1 MYVGN
6 IYVPPQNYP
15 LIGVGFTFT
24 ILGVVTVCLRV
35 FTRGWLIKHFGTD
48 DALIVFSGLSSIGFL
63 VAAMEQVRYGL
74 NQPADPDLAAPFQ
87 LATYASMTCYN
98 ICHLFVKLSIALQ
111 CLRVFTTPI
120 ARRVFLGLLIYL
132 AIYGPFCVLMSVF
145 TCWPVNK
152 YWEDSVEGKCL
163 DRVTLRLA
171 FAGVNIFND
180 LALVCAPLPLL
191 NRLQMASKMK
201 YILMGVFAAGGVA
214 SAVAIVR
221 FYSLWSFGQV
231 PLTQRPC
238 MNPLSL
244 FRSEESLLIDHTAKG
259 MEIALWSCLESN
271 LTIICACVPSLN
283 PLLIKLLPGFIT
295 SSGRSRSLGQGYT
308 PNHRTPLSRANSSW
322 RRSRRNPNPSDSGA
336 ETGPKGIQVE
346 QSFELGHIVVPDD
359 DSEKNLVT
367 STATAQYH
375 SEISIQAGKSNASRG
390 LN

>member
-1 MYVGN
+1 MYIGN

-24 ILGVVTVCLRV
+24 ILAGVTVSLRI
-35 FTRGWLIKHFGTD
+35 FTRGWMIKHFGTD
-48 DALIVFSGLSSIGFL
+48 DALIVFSGLSSIGFF

-74 NQPADPDLAAPFQ
+74 NQPADPDLASPFQ

-98 ICHLFVKLSIALQ
+98 ICHMFVKLSIALQ
-111 CLRVFTTPI
+111 CLRVFTTPT

-132 AIYGPFCVLMSVF
+132 AIYGPFCVLLSVF

-152 YWEDSVEGKCL
+152 YWEDSIEGKCL
-163 DRVTLRLA
+163 DRVNVRLA
-171 FAGVNIFND
+171 FAGFNIFND
-180 LALVCAPLPLL
+180 LTLVCAPLPLL
-191 NRLQMASKMK
+191 NRLQMANKMK

-214 SAVAIVR
+214 TAVAIVR
-221 FYSLWSFGQV
+221 FYTLWSYGQV
-231 PLTQRPC
+231 PLAQRP
-238 MNPLSL
+238 P
-244 FRSEESLLIDHTAKG
+244 KG

-283 PLLIKLLPGFIT
+283 PLLIRLLPGFIT

-322 RRSRRNPNPSDSGA
+322 RKSHRNQDPSDSGA
-336 ETGPKGIQVE
+336 GPKGIQVE
-346 QSFELGHIVVPDD
+346 QSFELGQIVVPDD

-367 STATAQYH
+367 GTATAQYH
-375 SEISIQAGKSNASRG
+375 SEISIQAGKSNAR
-390 LN
+390 

>member
-1 MYVGN
+1 MADQALWN
-6 IYVPPQNYP
+6 RRCSHR
-15 LIGVGFTFT
+15 
-24 ILGVVTVCLRV
+24 ILWW
-35 FTRGWLIKHFGTD
+35 FF
-48 DALIVFSGLSSIGFL
+48 

-152 YWEDSVEGKCL
+152 YWEDSIEGKCL

-231 PLTQRPC
+231 PLTERPC
-238 MNPLSL
+238 MDPLPPPRAENL
-244 FRSEESLLIDHTAKG
+244 LLIDDIAKG

-283 PLLIKLLPGFIT
+283 PLLIRLLPGFIT

-322 RRSRRNPNPSDSGA
+322 RRSRRNPDPSDSGA

-367 STATAQYH
+367 GTATAQYH
-375 SEISIQAGKSNASRG
+375 SEISIQAGKSNAR
-390 LN
+390 

>member
-48 DALIVFSGLSSIGFL
+48 DALIVFSGLSSIGFF
-63 VAAMEQVRYGL
+63 VGAMEQVRYGL

-98 ICHLFVKLSIALQ
+98 ICHMFVKLSIALQ

-132 AIYGPFCVLMSVF
+132 AIYGPFCVLLSVF

-152 YWEDSVEGKCL
+152 YWKDSVEGKCL

-231 PLTQRPC
+231 PLTERP
-238 MNPLSL
+238 S
-244 FRSEESLLIDHTAKG
+244 KG

-283 PLLIKLLPGFIT
+283 PLLIRLLPGFIT

-322 RRSRRNPNPSDSGA
+322 RRSRRNPDPSDSGA

-375 SEISIQAGKSNASRG
+375 SEISIQAGKSNAR
-390 LN
+390 